1 MENRPN
7 ASWNIMFP
15 SRRIRYGFSTIP
27 AGLPG
32 TGLYHLVWCVLPFS
46 YLLRKPST
54 IWRETS
60 RLTSSE
66 TGVLGTRKI
75 GTGKYC
81 RVTRV
86 QFWRPLTWLTQFP
99 CKFRWTL
106 ASGFHIAFIDTCSSV
121 EALHTT
127 QVTWA
132 DIWKQSMT
140 KKWLTASTI

>member
-1 MENRPN
+1 MDRIQNLC
-7 ASWNIMFP
+7 FP

-32 TGLYHLVWCVLPFS
+32 PGLYHMVTVLPFS

-60 RLTSSE
+60 RLKNSE

-75 GTGKYC
+75 GTGEYC

-86 QFWRPLTWLTQFP
+86 QF
-99 CKFRWTL
+99 
-106 ASGFHIAFIDTCSSV
+106 SI
-121 EALHTT
+121 
-127 QVTWA
+127 VTRVFSKYIFA
-132 DIWKQSMT
+132 
-140 KKWLTASTI
+140 